1 METQKKAA
9 NRGRR
14 ERSPKQ
20 EYLKFVNWC
29 PEGEEEGILYRRPIG
44 TGGMNLDITVN
55 APQVV
60 TVAVKTL
67 SYCRGLRATGNCHD

>member
-1 METQKKAA
+1 METQKKTA

-29 PEGEEEGILYRRPIG
+29 PEGEEEGACDALG
-44 TGGMNLDITVN
+44 F
-55 APQVV
+55 
-60 TVAVKTL
+60 
-67 SYCRGLRATGNCHD
+67 